1 MTKFIEKEV
10 SNVDTLKV
18 NKRLIMTPGPVS
30 VDPRVSQAMSNSIL
44 GQFDFEFVNIMNE
57 TMSLIR
63 QSFLT
68 KNKWAFPIDGTSRAG
83 LEAVISNIVKPG
95 DEVLVPV
102 IGRFGYLFTE
112 LVTRAGGIVHNI
124 HKPMGEVFDQAEIIE
139 ALDEYKPKVLAI
151 VHGETSTGRLQP
163 IDQLGR
169 ACKERGIFSVVDAV
183 ATYQGMVIPVD
194 EWELDAVVGG
204 AQKCLSIPSGIT
216 PITFNERFSEEINK
230 RKRVELGIR
239 SNESTEKEHFI
250 SSNYLDLTQLQDY
263 WSPKRLNHHTESTT
277 SVYALYTGLK
287 LALSEGIEARAK
299 RHSYHQEALKTAL
312 KALGLEIYGDES
324 NEMKMVICVKIPE
337 GIDDNTFRN
346 GLLQNY
352 GVEIAGS
359 FGDLQGQIWRI
370 GIMGY
375 GVQKQN
381 LLTFLSI
388 FATYLV
394 SHDSQQHLNVADSIK
409 TLLDYY
415 EQNEI

>member
-381 LLTFLSI
+381 ILTFLSI

-415 EQNEI
+415 EQK

>member
-44 GQFDFEFVNIMNE
+44 GQFDYEFVNIMNE

-68 KNKWAFPIDGTSRAG
+68 ENKWAFPIDGTSRAG

-287 LALSEGIEARAK
+287 LALAEGIEARAK
-299 RHSYHQEALKTAL
+299 RHSYHQEALKVAL

-337 GIDDNTFRN
+337 GIDDNAFRN

-381 LLTFLSI
+381 ILTFLSI

-394 SHDSQQHLNVADSIK
+394 SHDSQKHLNVAESIK

>member
-44 GQFDFEFVNIMNE
+44 GQFDYEFVNIMNE

-68 KNKWAFPIDGTSRAG
+68 ENKWAFPIDGTSRAG

-299 RHSYHQEALKTAL
+299 RHSYHQEALKAAL

-337 GIDDNTFRN
+337 GIDDNAFRN

-381 LLTFLSI
+381 ILTFLSI
-388 FATYLV
+388 FSTYLV
-394 SHDSQQHLNVADSIK
+394 SHDSQQHLNVAESIK

>member
-337 GIDDNTFRN
+337 GIDDNAFRN

-381 LLTFLSI
+381 ILTFLSI

-415 EQNEI
+415 EQK

>member
-1 MTKFIEKEV
+1 
-10 SNVDTLKV
+10 
-18 NKRLIMTPGPVS
+18 
-30 VDPRVSQAMSNSIL
+30 
-44 GQFDFEFVNIMNE
+44 
-57 TMSLIR
+57 
-63 QSFLT
+63 
-68 KNKWAFPIDGTSRAG
+68 
-83 LEAVISNIVKPG
+83 
-95 DEVLVPV
+95 
-102 IGRFGYLFTE
+102 
-112 LVTRAGGIVHNI
+112 
-124 HKPMGEVFDQAEIIE
+124 
-139 ALDEYKPKVLAI
+139 
-151 VHGETSTGRLQP
+151 
-163 IDQLGR
+163 
-169 ACKERGIFSVVDAV
+169 
-183 ATYQGMVIPVD
+183 MVIPVD

-381 LLTFLSI
+381 ILTFLSI

>member
-337 GIDDNTFRN
+337 GIDDNAFRN

-381 LLTFLSI
+381 ILTFLSI

-409 TLLDYY
+409 TLLD
-415 EQNEI
+415 

>member
-1 MTKFIEKEV
+1 M
-10 SNVDTLKV
+10 DTLKV

-239 SNESTEKEHFI
+239 SNESNEKEHFI

-337 GIDDNTFRN
+337 GIDDNAFRN

-381 LLTFLSI
+381 ILTFLSI

>member
-287 LALSEGIEARAK
+287 LALSEGIEARDK

-337 GIDDNTFRN
+337 GIDDNAFRN

-381 LLTFLSI
+381 ILTFLSI

>member
-1 MTKFIEKEV
+1 M
-10 SNVDTLKV
+10 DTLKV

-287 LALSEGIEARAK
+287 LALSEGIETRAK

-381 LLTFLSI
+381 ILTFLSI

-394 SHDSQQHLNVADSIK
+394 SHDSQQHLNVAESIK

>member
-1 MTKFIEKEV
+1 M
-10 SNVDTLKV
+10 DTLKV

-287 LALSEGIEARAK
+287 LALSEGVEARAK
-299 RHSYHQEALKTAL
+299 RHSYHQEALKKAL

-337 GIDDNTFRN
+337 GIDDNAFRN

-359 FGDLQGQIWRI
+359 FGDLQGQIWRL

-381 LLTFLSI
+381 ILTFLSI

>member
-139 ALDEYKPKVLAI
+139 ALDEYKSKVLAI

-337 GIDDNTFRN
+337 GIDDNAFRN

-381 LLTFLSI
+381 ILTFLSI

>member
-287 LALSEGIEARAK
+287 LALAEGIEARAK
-299 RHSYHQEALKTAL
+299 RHSYHQEALKVAL

-337 GIDDNTFRN
+337 GIDDNAFRN

-381 LLTFLSI
+381 ILTFLSI

-394 SHDSQQHLNVADSIK
+394 SHDSQQHLNVAESIK

>member
-44 GQFDFEFVNIMNE
+44 GQFDYEFVNIMNE

-287 LALSEGIEARAK
+287 LALSEGIKARAK

-337 GIDDNTFRN
+337 GIDDNAFRN

-381 LLTFLSI
+381 ILTFLSI

-394 SHDSQQHLNVADSIK
+394 SHDSQQHLNVAESIK

>member
-204 AQKCLSIPSGIT
+204 VQKCLSIPSGIT

-324 NEMKMVICVKIPE
+324 NEMKMVICVKIPV
-337 GIDDNTFRN
+337 GIDDNAFRN

-381 LLTFLSI
+381 ILTFLSI

>member
-1 MTKFIEKEV
+1 
-10 SNVDTLKV
+10 
-18 NKRLIMTPGPVS
+18 MTPGPVS

-44 GQFDFEFVNIMNE
+44 GQFDYEFVNIMNE

-68 KNKWAFPIDGTSRAG
+68 ENKWAFPIDGTSRAG

-287 LALSEGIEARAK
+287 LALAEGIEARAK
-299 RHSYHQEALKTAL
+299 RHSYHQEALKVAL
-312 KALGLEIYGDES
+312 KALDLEIYGDES

-337 GIDDNTFRN
+337 GIDDNAFRN

-381 LLTFLSI
+381 ILTFLSI

-394 SHDSQQHLNVADSIK
+394 SHDSQQHLNVAESIK

>member
-139 ALDEYKPKVLAI
+139 ALDEFKPKVLAI

-381 LLTFLSI
+381 ILTFLSI

>member
-10 SNVDTLKV
+10 TNVDTLKV

-287 LALSEGIEARAK
+287 LALSEGVEARAK

-337 GIDDNTFRN
+337 GIDDNAFRN

-381 LLTFLSI
+381 ILTFLSI

>member
-102 IGRFGYLFTE
+102 IGRFGYLYTE

-151 VHGETSTGRLQP
+151 VHGETSTGILQP

-169 ACKERGIFSVVDAV
+169 ACKERGVFSVVDAV

-337 GIDDNTFRN
+337 GIDDNAFRN

-381 LLTFLSI
+381 ILTFLSI

>member
-1 MTKFIEKEV
+1 M
-10 SNVDTLKV
+10 DTLKV

-30 VDPRVSQAMSNSIL
+30 VDPSVSQAMSNSIL

-83 LEAVISNIVKPG
+83 LEAVISNIVKLG

-337 GIDDNTFRN
+337 GIDDNAFRN

-381 LLTFLSI
+381 ILTFLSI

>member
-337 GIDDNTFRN
+337 GIDDNAFRN

-381 LLTFLSI
+381 ILTFLSI

>member
-194 EWELDAVVGG
+194 EWELDAVFGG

-299 RHSYHQEALKTAL
+299 RHSYHQEALKIAL

-337 GIDDNTFRN
+337 GIDDNAFRN

-359 FGDLQGQIWRI
+359 FGDLQGQMWRI

-381 LLTFLSI
+381 ILTFLSI

>member
-287 LALSEGIEARAK
+287 LALSEGIEARDK

-337 GIDDNTFRN
+337 GIDDNAFRN

-381 LLTFLSI
+381 ILTFLSI

-394 SHDSQQHLNVADSIK
+394 SHDSQQHLNVAESIK

>member
-1 MTKFIEKEV
+1 M
-10 SNVDTLKV
+10 DTLKV

-239 SNESTEKEHFI
+239 SNEFTEKEHFI

-381 LLTFLSI
+381 ILTFLSI

-394 SHDSQQHLNVADSIK
+394 SHDSQQHLNVAESIK

>member
-312 KALGLEIYGDES
+312 KAPGLEIYGDES

-337 GIDDNTFRN
+337 GIDDNAFRN

-381 LLTFLSI
+381 ILTFLSI

-394 SHDSQQHLNVADSIK
+394 SHDSQQHLNVAESIK

>member
-139 ALDEYKPKVLAI
+139 ALDEYKSKVLAI

-337 GIDDNTFRN
+337 GIDDNAFRN

-381 LLTFLSI
+381 ILTFLSI
-388 FATYLV
+388 FSTYLV
-394 SHDSQQHLNVADSIK
+394 SHYSQQHLNVADSIK

>member
-287 LALSEGIEARAK
+287 LALSEGIEARDK

-337 GIDDNTFRN
+337 GIDDNAFRN

-359 FGDLQGQIWRI
+359 FGDLQEQIWRI

-381 LLTFLSI
+381 ILTFLSI

-394 SHDSQQHLNVADSIK
+394 SHDSQQHLNVAESIK

>member
-44 GQFDFEFVNIMNE
+44 GQFDYEFVNIMNE

-68 KNKWAFPIDGTSRAG
+68 ENKWAFPIDGTSRAG

-287 LALSEGIEARAK
+287 LALAEGIEARAK
-299 RHSYHQEALKTAL
+299 RHSYHQEALKVAL

-337 GIDDNTFRN
+337 GIDDNAFRN

-370 GIMGY
+370 GIMDY

-381 LLTFLSI
+381 ILTFLSI

-394 SHDSQQHLNVADSIK
+394 SHDSQQHLNVAESIK

>member
-1 MTKFIEKEV
+1 M
-10 SNVDTLKV
+10 DTLKV

-250 SSNYLDLTQLQDY
+250 SSNYLDLIQLQDY

-381 LLTFLSI
+381 ILTFLSI

-394 SHDSQQHLNVADSIK
+394 SHDSQQHLNVAESIK

>member
-139 ALDEYKPKVLAI
+139 ALDEYKSKVLAI

-337 GIDDNTFRN
+337 GIDDNAFRN

-381 LLTFLSI
+381 ILTFL
-388 FATYLV
+388 
-394 SHDSQQHLNVADSIK
+394 
-409 TLLDYY
+409 
-415 EQNEI
+415 

>member
-44 GQFDFEFVNIMNE
+44 GQFDYEFVNIMNE

-381 LLTFLSI
+381 ILTFLSI
-388 FATYLV
+388 FSTYLV
-394 SHDSQQHLNVADSIK
+394 SHDSQQHLNVAESIK

>member
-44 GQFDFEFVNIMNE
+44 GQFDYEFVNIMNE

-68 KNKWAFPIDGTSRAG
+68 ENKWAFPIDGTSRAG

-337 GIDDNTFRN
+337 GIDDNAFRN

-381 LLTFLSI
+381 ILTFLSI
-388 FATYLV
+388 FSTYLV
-394 SHDSQQHLNVADSIK
+394 SYDSQQHLNVAESIK

>member
-1 MTKFIEKEV
+1 M
-10 SNVDTLKV
+10 DTLKV

-44 GQFDFEFVNIMNE
+44 GQFDYEFVNIMNE

-68 KNKWAFPIDGTSRAG
+68 ENKWAFPIDGTSRAG

-287 LALSEGIEARAK
+287 LALAEGIEARAK
-299 RHSYHQEALKTAL
+299 RHSYHQEALKVAL

-337 GIDDNTFRN
+337 GIDDNAFRN

-381 LLTFLSI
+381 ILTFLSI

-394 SHDSQQHLNVADSIK
+394 SHDSQQHLNVAESIK

>member
-10 SNVDTLKV
+10 TNVDTLKV

-287 LALSEGIEARAK
+287 LALSEGVEARAK
-299 RHSYHQEALKTAL
+299 RHSYHQEALKKAL

-337 GIDDNTFRN
+337 GIDDNAFRN

-359 FGDLQGQIWRI
+359 FGDLQGQIWRL

-381 LLTFLSI
+381 ILTFLSI

>member
-1 MTKFIEKEV
+1 MTKFLEKEV
-10 SNVDTLKV
+10 INVDTLKV

-337 GIDDNTFRN
+337 GIDDNAFRN

-381 LLTFLSI
+381 ILTFLSI
-388 FATYLV
+388 FATHLV

>member
-1 MTKFIEKEV
+1 M
-10 SNVDTLKV
+10 DTLKV

-337 GIDDNTFRN
+337 GIDDNAFRN

-381 LLTFLSI
+381 ILTFLSI
-388 FATYLV
+388 FATHLV

>member
-44 GQFDFEFVNIMNE
+44 GQFDYEFVNIMNE

-68 KNKWAFPIDGTSRAG
+68 ENKWAFPIDGTSRAG

-287 LALSEGIEARAK
+287 LALAEGIEARAK

-337 GIDDNTFRN
+337 GIDDNAFRN

-381 LLTFLSI
+381 ILTFLSI

-394 SHDSQQHLNVADSIK
+394 SHDSQQHLNVAESIK